1 MFGKRVLAFPV
12 MAAAA
17 LVVTGCAA
25 GSTPG
30 HSGSSTPATVTL
42 GQEFPAMK
50 AAVRSA
56 SSVTLSGTVLDSGKR
71 ESLDMVLTKSGALSG
86 WVEEN
91 GAKFTLLVTHGKPY
105 IKINKAFLKQ
115 AQVPT
120 TTCKTVCGKYLE
132 LPQSS
137 AQQMTSGL
145 SLTAMV
151 DQAFKTPPTAAQ
163 AKVVLTQSQ
172 YGGQPAWFGRYGT
185 YTVDIARGGK
195 PYLLAM
201 TAQNGQVLQF
211 SGWDTA
217 TVPGPPKARK
227 IVSVTQ
233 L

>member
-1 MFGKRVLAFPV
+1 MFAQRVLAFPV
-12 MAAAA
+12 LAAAAA
-17 LVVTGCAA
+17 LGVAGCAA
-25 GSTPG
+25 GSAPS
-30 HSGSSTPATVTL
+30 HSSSSPTTVTL

-91 GAKFTLLVTHGKPY
+91 GAKFTMLVTGGKPY
-105 IKINKAFLKQ
+105 IKVNRAFLKQ

-120 TTCKTVCGKYLE
+120 TMCRRLCGKYVE

-151 DQAFKTPPTAAQ
+151 DQAFKTPPTSAQ
-163 AKVVLTQSQ
+163 AKVVLSPSQ

-185 YTVDIARGGK
+185 YTVDIARSGK

-201 TAQNGQVLQF
+201 TARNGQLLQF
-211 SGWDTA
+211 SGWDAA
-217 TVPGPPKARK
+217 TVPGPPKASQ
-227 IVSVTQ
+227 ILSITQ